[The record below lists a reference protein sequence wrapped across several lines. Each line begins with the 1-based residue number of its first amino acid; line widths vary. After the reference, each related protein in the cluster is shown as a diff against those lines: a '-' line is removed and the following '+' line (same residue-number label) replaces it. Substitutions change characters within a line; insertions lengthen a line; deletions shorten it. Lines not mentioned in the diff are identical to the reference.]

1 MTLRIAL
8 ISEHASPLAT
18 LGGVDAGGQN
28 VYVDQVARGLAQM
41 GHLVDVFT
49 RRDSAGLPECV
60 PLASGVRVVHVPA
73 GPAAAIP
80 KEDLLPHMPAF
91 ATWMARYMARQPA
104 SYDLIHANFFLS
116 GLVAADLKARTGLPF
131 VVTFHALG
139 RVRRQFQAG
148 EDRFPDERFAIEDR
162 IVREADRIIAEC
174 LQDEDDLI
182 RLYHADPSRITVVP
196 CGFDRHEFRPMSQRA
211 ARLALGLD
219 PAEPILLQLGRLV
232 PRKGVDN
239 VIRAVGVLAR
249 DHEIRARLLIVGGT
263 DRQPDPSRL
272 PELGRLASVAKEE
285 GVEDLVTFVGR
296 RDRTELVTYYN
307 AADVFVSTPW
317 YEPFGITPLEAMA
330 CGTPVIGSNVG
341 GIKFSVADGETG
353 YLVPPNDPAAL
364 AERIAGL
371 YRDPTLLRLLGRQAI
386 ARVNELFTWERVVAG
401 IATLY
406 EDVLATAAIPHLIQR
421 RPRAAPT
428 TTAHAPVTSRPRQ
441 EPSRLPGRQA
451 IPLATTPGGS
461 NR

>member
-1 MTLRIAL
+1 
-8 ISEHASPLAT
+8 
-18 LGGVDAGGQN
+18 
-28 VYVDQVARGLAQM
+28 
-41 GHLVDVFT
+41 
-49 RRDSAGLPECV
+49 
-60 PLASGVRVVHVPA
+60 
-73 GPAAAIP
+73 
-80 KEDLLPHMPAF
+80 
-91 ATWMARYMARQPA
+91 
-104 SYDLIHANFFLS
+104 
-116 GLVAADLKARTGLPF
+116 
-131 VVTFHALG
+131 
-139 RVRRQFQAG
+139 
-148 EDRFPDERFAIEDR
+148 
-162 IVREADRIIAEC
+162 
-174 LQDEDDLI
+174 
-182 RLYHADPSRITVVP
+182 
-196 CGFDRHEFRPMSQRA
+196 
-211 ARLALGLD
+211 
-219 PAEPILLQLGRLV
+219 
-232 PRKGVDN
+232 
-239 VIRAVGVLAR
+239 
-249 DHEIRARLLIVGGT
+249 
-263 DRQPDPSRL
+263 
-272 PELGRLASVAKEE
+272 
-285 GVEDLVTFVGR
+285 
-296 RDRTELVTYYN
+296 
-307 AADVFVSTPW
+307 VSTPW

-353 YLVPPNDPAAL
+353 YLVPPDDPAAL

>member
-28 VYVDQVARGLAQM
+28 VYVDQVARGLAAM

-49 RRDSAGLPECV
+49 RRDAPGLPECV
-60 PLASGVRVVHVPA
+60 PLAPGVRVVHVPA
-73 GPAAAIP
+73 GPAAAVA
-80 KEDLLPHMPAF
+80 KEDLLPHMASF
-91 ATWMARYMARQPA
+91 TTSMARFMARQPA
-104 SYDLIHANFFLS
+104 GYDLVHANFFLS
-116 GLVAADLKARTGLPF
+116 GLVAADLKTRTGLPF

-162 IVREADRIIAEC
+162 IAREADQIIAEC
-174 LQDEDDLI
+174 PQDKDDLI
-182 RLYHADPSRITVVP
+182 RLYHADPARITVVP

-211 ARLALGLD
+211 ARLGLGLD

-239 VIRAVGVLAR
+239 VVRAVGVLAR
-249 DHEIRARLLIVGGT
+249 DHDVRARLLIVGGT
-263 DRQPDPSRL
+263 DREPDPSRL
-272 PELGRLASVAKEE
+272 PELARLASVAQDEAVEE
-285 GVEDLVTFVGR
+285 LVTFVGR
-296 RDRTELVTYYN
+296 RDRTELVDYYN

-364 AERIAGL
+364 AERIAGI
-371 YRDPTLLRLLGRQAI
+371 YRDPTLLPLLGRQAI
-386 ARVNELFTWERVVAG
+386 ARVNEMFTWERVVCG
-401 IATLY
+401 IAALY
-406 EDVLATAAIPHLIQR
+406 EDVLTTAAAPHRVR
-421 RPRAAPT
+421 RPRAALT
-428 TTAHAPVTSRPRQ
+428 TTAHVPVTSRARQ
-441 EPSRLPGRQA
+441 EPSRLPARKA
-451 IPLATTPGGS
+451 TSIATTPGGS
-461 NR
+461 SR